1 VHFVWL
7 SVSLKIDFF
16 CSTLPIEKE
25 RKRESLLDSFPL
37 MLKCLK
43 TILLQDILP
52 EKKID
57 RGRKTILQPIFCRI
71 QLNEEENEKCSFQI
85 MI

>member
-1 VHFVWL
+1 M
-7 SVSLKIDFF
+7 
-16 CSTLPIEKE
+16 P
-25 RKRESLLDSFPL
+25 
-37 MLKCLK
+37 
-43 TILLQDILP
+43 QDNSAARYFTR
-52 EKKID
+52 KKID